1 MGTLKSKIKQL
12 EEDNGWPH
20 RPAQYQKAMR
30 ISLDPALWPAQEIEL
45 PWPQETQEL
54 ILRDGTRVKSGGS
67 AVERFQITAGQSKDD
82 EIGRDPGGTL
92 FFIWHCIARPL

>member
-45 PWPQETQEL
+45 P
-54 ILRDGTRVKSGGS
+54 
-67 AVERFQITAGQSKDD
+67 
-82 EIGRDPGGTL
+82 
-92 FFIWHCIARPL
+92 